1 MPERPGAPENFLKT
15 DFMLPEGSGLNGTLK
30 DAGIPAN
37 LTNTGNSQGNLGGHN
52 RNPSTPVIAH
62 GILGGQA
69 QGQRT
74 DSDDGQEE
82 DYSKAELEM
91 SER

>member
-1 MPERPGAPENFLKT
+1 MADRPGVPENFLNT

-37 LTNTGNSQGNLGGHN
+37 LTNTGNSQGNFKGHN
-52 RNPSTPVIAH
+52 RNLGTPVIAH
-62 GILGGQA
+62 GIFGGQS
-69 QGQRT
+69 QGQLA

-82 DYSKAELEM
+82 DYSEVGEPSA
-91 SER
+91 